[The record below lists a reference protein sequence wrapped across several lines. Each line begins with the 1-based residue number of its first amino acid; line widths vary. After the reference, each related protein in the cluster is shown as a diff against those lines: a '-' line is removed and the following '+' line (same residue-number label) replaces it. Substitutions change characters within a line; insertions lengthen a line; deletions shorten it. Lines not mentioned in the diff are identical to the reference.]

1 MTERN
6 IKQETRSRN
15 LIHHSQT
22 INLICDVI
30 YKETGCEECRKGHFC
45 SRDGKDWCCLPYGTI
60 ADRLNTDT
68 DHRTSRGGLWQ
79 TKTISDQILRRTKK
93 VTPEEKEEWI
103 EQQNKLRNQTV
114 IWEHI
119 PIETLVGDDAPDI
132 EELLARTE
140 LMSNIQD
147 IDDVETFIDELRD
160 YLTNKVEKGLELSIL
175 LTQSKPKK

>member
-1 MTERN
+1 ME
-6 IKQETRSRN
+6 
-15 LIHHSQT
+15 
-22 INLICDVI
+22 
-30 YKETGCEECRKGHFC
+30 
-45 SRDGKDWCCLPYGTI
+45 
-60 ADRLNTDT
+60 
-68 DHRTSRGGLWQ
+68 

-160 YLTNKVEKGLELSIL
+160 YLTNKVEKGLELSLL
-175 LTQSKPKK
+175 LTQSKPKN